1 MNFSSLEK
9 YFIAW
14 HVKKEVDKLVES
26 WEKPIKLREKAIL
39 AAVADAIVNLPSDE
53 N

>member
-14 HVKKEVDKLVES
+14 HVKKEVDKLVSS
-26 WEKPIKLREKAIL
+26 WDKPLKLREKAIL
-39 AAVADAIVNLPSDE
+39 ASVADAILQLPSE
-53 N
+53 E